1 MSAELDRVVGAI
13 PGGGERREGQRE
25 MADAV
30 TTAIESHRH
39 LFVQAGT
46 GTGKTL
52 AYLVPAIVSGRKAIV
67 ATATKTLQDQLA
79 TKDLPFLE
87 RTLGRDFSWTVLKG
101 RANYVCRQRVAE
113 IASGEDGQLD
123 LGVEAAPASL
133 RDEVR
138 RLVAWA
144 EHTDTGDR
152 AELAFE
158 PSVAAWSA
166 VSVGWDEC
174 PGALRCPMGEECLAE
189 AARAKSE
196 AADVVIVN
204 THLYGMHLAMHG
216 TLLPEHELVVIDEAH
231 QLEEIISAT
240 TGISLAPS
248 RFRFLARAIR
258 AVIADPELVAS
269 LDDMADRWAEAI
281 GPHLGERLPG
291 PLPDDIGDALALART
306 RIERASTA
314 VGTIPSDAPESVTTR
329 KARAQ
334 KAILA
339 VFEAVD
345 IVSDVPSTMV
355 AWVEGTLDAP
365 RLEVAPIDVREV
377 LGEELW
383 PLHTVVLTSATL
395 PRTLPI
401 RLGAP
406 QDTTELLDVG
416 SPFDY
421 EEHALLYC
429 AAHVPDPRRPGY
441 EAALHDE
448 LAALIEAAGGRTL
461 ALFTSWRAMQSAAT
475 ELRGRTAHPIL
486 VQGELPKPK
495 LLSRFTDEHAS
506 CLFATM
512 GFWQGVDVP
521 GPSLSLVTI
530 DRLPFPRPDDP
541 LLQARRDRAGAN
553 AFFEID
559 LPRAAVLLAQATGR
573 LIRTATDRGVVAV
586 FDSRLATAGYRW
598 DLVRSLPPMRR
609 TRHRD
614 EVETFLRALH

>member
-1 MSAELDRVVGAI
+1 VGPDLERVVSAI

-30 TTAIESHRH
+30 STAIETHRH

-52 AYLVPAIVSGRKAIV
+52 AYLVPAIVSGRKTVV
-67 ATATKTLQDQLA
+67 ATATKALQDQLA
-79 TKDLPFLE
+79 TKDLPFLD
-87 RTLGRDFSWTVLKG
+87 RTLGRAFSWTVLKG
-101 RANYVCRQRVAE
+101 RSNYVCRQRVAE
-113 IASGEDGQLD
+113 VQSGEDGQLD
-123 LGVEAAPASL
+123 LGVDAAPASV

-144 EHTDTGDR
+144 EHTETGDR

-196 AADVVIVN
+196 AADVVVVN

-231 QLEEIISAT
+231 QLEEIVSAT
-240 TGISLAPS
+240 TGIALAPS

-269 LDDMADRWAEAI
+269 LDDMADRWSEAI
-281 GPHLGERLPG
+281 GPHLGERLPP
-291 PLPDDIGDALALART
+291 PLPDDIAEALALART
-306 RIERASTA
+306 RIERASIA
-314 VGTIPSDAPESVTTR
+314 VSAIPGDAPESVTTR

-377 LGEELW
+377 LGAELW
-383 PLHTVVLTSATL
+383 PQHTVVLTSATL

-406 QDTTELLDVG
+406 DDTTELLDVG

-421 EEHALLYC
+421 EAHALLYC
-429 AAHVPDPRRPGY
+429 AAHLPDPRRPGY

-461 ALFTSWRAMQSAAT
+461 ALFTSWRAMQSAAA
-475 ELRGRTAHPIL
+475 ELRGRVEHTIL
-486 VQGELPKPK
+486 AQGELPKPK
-495 LLSRFTDEHAS
+495 LLSRFTEEHAS

-512 GFWQGVDVP
+512 GFWQGIDVP
-521 GPSLSLVTI
+521 GPSLSMVTI

-541 LLQARRDRAGAN
+541 LLQARRERAGPN
-553 AFFEID
+553 AFAEID

-573 LIRTATDRGVVAV
+573 LIRSATDRGVVAV

-598 DLVRSLPPMRR
+598 DLVRALPPMRR

-614 EVETFLRALH
+614 EVETFLHTLR

>member
-1 MSAELDRVVGAI
+1 
-13 PGGGERREGQRE
+13 
-25 MADAV
+25 
-30 TTAIESHRH
+30 
-39 LFVQAGT
+39 
-46 GTGKTL
+46 
-52 AYLVPAIVSGRKAIV
+52 
-67 ATATKTLQDQLA
+67 
-79 TKDLPFLE
+79 
-87 RTLGRDFSWTVLKG
+87 
-101 RANYVCRQRVAE
+101 
-113 IASGEDGQLD
+113 
-123 LGVEAAPASL
+123 
-133 RDEVR
+133 
-138 RLVAWA
+138 
-144 EHTDTGDR
+144 
-152 AELAFE
+152 
-158 PSVAAWSA
+158 
-166 VSVGWDEC
+166 
-174 PGALRCPMGEECLAE
+174 MGEECLAE
-189 AARAKSE
+189 AARAKSD
-196 AADVVIVN
+196 AADVVVVN

-231 QLEEIISAT
+231 QLEEIVSAT
-240 TGISLAPS
+240 TGIALAPS

-281 GPHLGERLPG
+281 GPHLGERLSP
-291 PLPDDIGDALALART
+291 PMLDDISEALALART
-306 RIERASTA
+306 RIERASIA
-314 VGTIPSDAPESVTTR
+314 VSAIPTDAPESVTTR

-339 VFEAVD
+339 VLEAVD
-345 IVSDVPSTMV
+345 IVSDVPATMV

-377 LGEELW
+377 LGAELW
-383 PLHTVVLTSATL
+383 PQHTVVLTSATL

-406 QDTTELLDVG
+406 DDTTELLDVG

-429 AAHVPDPRRPGY
+429 AAHLPDPRKPGY

-475 ELRGRTAHPIL
+475 ELRGRVEHTIL
-486 VQGELPKPK
+486 AQGELPKPK
-495 LLSRFTDEHAS
+495 LLARFTEEHAS

-512 GFWQGVDVP
+512 GFWQGIDVP

-541 LLQARRDRAGAN
+541 LLQARRERARAN
-553 AFFEID
+553 AFAEID

-573 LIRTATDRGVVAV
+573 LIRSATDRGVVAV

-598 DLVRSLPPMRR
+598 DLVRALPPMRR

-614 EVETFLRALH
+614 EVETFLRTLH

>member
-1 MSAELDRVVGAI
+1 MGPDLERVVSAI

-30 TTAIESHRH
+30 STAIETHRH

-52 AYLVPAIVSGRKAIV
+52 AYLVPAIVSGRKTVV
-67 ATATKTLQDQLA
+67 ATATKALQDQLA
-79 TKDLPFLE
+79 TKDLPFLD
-87 RTLGRDFSWTVLKG
+87 RTLGRAFSWTVLKG
-101 RANYVCRQRVAE
+101 RSNYVCRQRVAE
-113 IASGEDGQLD
+113 VQSGEDGQLD
-123 LGVEAAPASL
+123 LGVDAAPASV

-144 EHTDTGDR
+144 EHTETGDR

-196 AADVVIVN
+196 AADVVVVN

-231 QLEEIISAT
+231 QLEEIVSAT
-240 TGISLAPS
+240 TGIALAPCTLSLPRSGDPCGHRRIPSSS
-248 RFRFLARAIR
+248 RRSTTWPTAGPRPSA
-258 AVIADPELVAS
+258 PT
-269 LDDMADRWAEAI
+269 WANDCRHRCPMTSPRRSRSPA
-281 GPHLGERLPG
+281 
-291 PLPDDIGDALALART
+291 A
-306 RIERASTA
+306 RIERASIA
-314 VGTIPSDAPESVTTR
+314 VSAIPGDAPESVTTR

-355 AWVEGTLDAP
+355 AWVEGTSTRP
-365 RLEVAPIDVREV
+365 GSRSRRSTCVRCSAQ
-377 LGEELW
+377 ELW
-383 PLHTVVLTSATL
+383 PQHTVVLTSATL

-406 QDTTELLDVG
+406 DDTTELLDVG

-429 AAHVPDPRRPGY
+429 AAHLPDPRRPGY

-448 LAALIEAAGGRTL
+448 LAALIDAAGGRTL
-461 ALFTSWRAMQSAAT
+461 ALFTSWRAMQSAAA
-475 ELRGRTAHPIL
+475 ELRRARRAH
-486 VQGELPKPK
+486 
-495 LLSRFTDEHAS
+495 D
-506 CLFATM
+506 
-512 GFWQGVDVP
+512 
-521 GPSLSLVTI
+521 
-530 DRLPFPRPDDP
+530 PRPGRAPEAEAALALHRGARVVP
-541 LLQARRDRAGAN
+541 LRHDG
-553 AFFEID
+553 
-559 LPRAAVLLAQATGR
+559 LLAGH
-573 LIRTATDRGVVAV
+573 
-586 FDSRLATAGYRW
+586 
-598 DLVRSLPPMRR
+598 RR
-609 TRHRD
+609 TRPEPVDGDDRPPAVPSSGRPVAASPPRTRRSPTPSRRSTCLEPRCSSRRRRD
-614 EVETFLRALH
+614 A

>member
-1 MSAELDRVVGAI
+1 MSDLERVVAAI

-52 AYLVPAIVSGRKAIV
+52 AYLVPAIIAGRKTVV
-67 ATATKTLQDQLA
+67 ATATKALQDQLA
-79 TKDLPFLE
+79 TKDLPFLD

-101 RANYVCRQRVAE
+101 RSNYVCRQRIAE

-123 LGVEAAPASL
+123 LGVDSAPASM

-144 EHTDTGDR
+144 EHTETGDR

-196 AADVVIVN
+196 AADLVVVN

-240 TGISLAPS
+240 TGIALAPS

-258 AVIADPELVAS
+258 RVIADPELVAS

-281 GPHLGERLPG
+281 SPHLGDRLPP
-291 PLPDDIGDALALART
+291 PLPDDIADALALART
-306 RIERASTA
+306 RIERASAA
-314 VGTIPSDAPESVTTR
+314 VSAIPAGAPEGVTTR

-345 IVSDVPSTMV
+345 IVSNVPATMV
-355 AWVEGTLDAP
+355 AWVEGTVDSP

-377 LGEELW
+377 LGQELW
-383 PLHTVVLTSATL
+383 PQHTVVLTSATL

-406 QDTTELLDVG
+406 DDTTELLDVG

-429 AAHVPDPRRPGY
+429 AAHLPDPRRPGY

-461 ALFTSWRAMQSAAT
+461 ALFTSWRAMQAAAT
-475 ELRGRTAHPIL
+475 ELRSRTAHTIL
-486 VQGELPKPK
+486 AQGELPKPK
-495 LLSRFTDEHAS
+495 LLSRFTDEHSS

-512 GFWQGVDVP
+512 GFWQGIDVP

-541 LLQARRDRAGAN
+541 LLQARRERAGAN
-553 AFFEID
+553 AFAEID

-573 LIRTATDRGVVAV
+573 LIRNTTDRGVVAV

-598 DLVRSLPPMRR
+598 DLVRALPPMRR

-614 EVETFLRALH
+614 EVETFLHALR

>member
-1 MSAELDRVVGAI
+1 MGTELERVVAAI

-30 TTAIESHRH
+30 AETIEAHRH

-52 AYLVPAIVSGRKAIV
+52 AYLVPAIVSGRKTIV
-67 ATATKTLQDQLA
+67 ATATKALQDQLA

-87 RTLGRDFSWTVLKG
+87 RHLGREFSWTVLKG
-101 RANYVCRQRVAE
+101 RANYVCRQRIAE

-123 LGVEAAPASL
+123 LGVDAAPASL

-138 RLVAWA
+138 RLVTWA
-144 EHTDTGDR
+144 EQTESGDR
-152 AELAFE
+152 AELEWE
-158 PSVAAWSA
+158 PSVAAWSS

-174 PGALRCPMGEECLAE
+174 PGAPRCPMGEECLAE
-189 AARAKSE
+189 AARARGE
-196 AADVVIVN
+196 AADVVVVN

-231 QLEEIISAT
+231 QLEEVVSAT
-240 TGISLAPS
+240 AGIALAPS

-258 AVIADPELVAS
+258 SVIADPELVAS

-281 GPHLGERLPG
+281 GLHLGERLPS
-291 PLPDDIGDALALART
+291 PLPEDLADALALARS
-306 RIERASTA
+306 RVERASAA
-314 VGTIPSDAPESVTTR
+314 VSAIPADAPESVATR

-345 IVSDVPSTMV
+345 IVADVPASCV
-355 AWVEGTLDAP
+355 AWVEGTVDSP

-383 PLHTVVLTSATL
+383 PRHTVVLTSATL

-406 QDTTELLDVG
+406 DDTSTAIDVG

-421 EEHALLYC
+421 EDHALLYC
-429 AAHVPDPRRPGY
+429 AAHLPDPRRPGY
-441 EAALHDE
+441 ESALHDE
-448 LAALIEAAGGRTL
+448 LAALIDAAGGRTL
-461 ALFTSWRAMQSAAT
+461 ALFTSWRAMHAAT
-475 ELRGRTAHPIL
+475 TAIRDRVGYTVL
-486 VQGELPKPK
+486 AQGDLPKPR
-495 LLSRFTDEHAS
+495 LLARFTDEHSA

-512 GFWQGVDVP
+512 GFWQGIDVP

-541 LLQARRDRAGAN
+541 LLQARRERAGPN
-553 AFFEID
+553 AFSEID
-559 LPRAAVLLAQATGR
+559 LPRAAVLLAEATGR

-598 DLVRSLPPMRR
+598 DLVRALPPMRR
-609 TRHRD
+609 TRHR
-614 EVETFLRALH
+614 EEAESFLHALC

>member
-1 MSAELDRVVGAI
+1 MGPELERVVAAI

-25 MADAV
+25 MAEAV
-30 TTAIESHRH
+30 ADAIETHRH

-52 AYLVPAIVSGRKAIV
+52 AYLVPAIVSGQKAVV
-67 ATATKTLQDQLA
+67 ATATKALQDQLA

-87 RTLGRDFSWTVLKG
+87 RTLGRDFSWTILKG
-101 RANYVCRQRVAE
+101 RSNYVCRQRIAE
-113 IASGEDGQLD
+113 VQSGEDGQLD
-123 LGVEAAPASL
+123 LGVDAAPASL

-152 AELAFE
+152 AELAWE
-158 PSVAAWSA
+158 PSVAAWGA

-174 PGALRCPMGEECLAE
+174 PGALRCPRGDDCLAE
-189 AARAKSE
+189 DARARGE
-196 AADVVIVN
+196 AADVVVVN

-231 QLEEIISAT
+231 QLEEVVSAT
-240 TGISLAPS
+240 AGIALAPS
-248 RFRFLARAIR
+248 RFRFLARALR
-258 AVIADPELVAS
+258 SVIVDPELVAS

-281 GPHLGERLPG
+281 RPHLGERLCS
-291 PLPDDIGDALALART
+291 PLPEDLTDALALARS
-306 RIERASTA
+306 RVERASAA
-314 VGTIPSDAPESVTTR
+314 VSSVPGDAPESVLTR

-334 KAILA
+334 KAVLA

-345 IVSDVPSTMV
+345 IVADVPSTSV
-355 AWVEGTLDAP
+355 AWVEGTPDAP

-377 LGEELW
+377 LAQELW
-383 PLHTVVLTSATL
+383 PQHTVVLTSATL

-406 QDTTELLDVG
+406 SDTAEAIDVG

-429 AAHVPDPRRPGY
+429 AAHLPDPRRPGY

-448 LAALIEAAGGRTL
+448 LAALIDAAEGRTL
-461 ALFTSWRAMQSAAT
+461 ALFTSWRAMQAAAAA
-475 ELRGRTAHPIL
+475 LRERVGYTIL
-486 VQGELPKPK
+486 AQGDLPKPR
-495 LLSRFTDEHAS
+495 LLSRFTDEHSA

-512 GFWQGVDVP
+512 GFWQGIDVP

-541 LLQARRDRAGAN
+541 LLQARRERAGAR
-553 AFFEID
+553 AFAEID

-586 FDSRLATAGYRW
+586 LDSRLANAGYRW
-598 DLVRSLPPMRR
+598 DLVRALPPMRR

-614 EVETFLRALH
+614 EAETFLRALR

>member
-1 MSAELDRVVGAI
+1 MGAELERVVAEL
-13 PGGGERREGQRE
+13 PGGGERRDGQRE

-30 TTAIESHRH
+30 TDAIESHHH

-52 AYLVPAIVSGRKAIV
+52 AYLVPAIVSGRKTIV
-67 ATATKTLQDQLA
+67 ATATKALQDQLA
-79 TKDLPFLE
+79 HKDLPFLA
-87 RTLGRDFSWTVLKG
+87 THLGREFSWTVLKG
-101 RANYVCRQRVAE
+101 RSNYVCRQRVAE
-113 IASGEDGQLD
+113 ITAGEGDQLD
-123 LGVEAAPASL
+123 LAVDTAPASV

-144 EHTDTGDR
+144 EHTQSGDR
-152 AELAFE
+152 AELEWE
-158 PSVAAWSA
+158 PSVAAWAA

-174 PGALRCPMGEECLAE
+174 PGALRCPMGDECLAE
-189 AARAKSE
+189 AARARGE
-196 AADVVIVN
+196 AADVVVVN

-216 TLLPEHELVVIDEAH
+216 TLLPEHEVVVIDEAH
-231 QLEEIISAT
+231 QLEEVVSAT
-240 TGISLAPS
+240 SGISLAPG

-258 AVIADPELVAS
+258 SVIVDPELVAS
-269 LDDMADRWAEAI
+269 LDDMAERWAEVISA
-281 GPHLGERLPG
+281 HLGERLPAT
-291 PLPDDIGDALALART
+291 LPDDLADALALARG

-314 VGTIPSDAPESVTTR
+314 VSAVPSDAPESVQTR

-345 IVSDVPSTMV
+345 IVADVPATSV
-355 AWVEGTLDAP
+355 AWVEGTPESP

-377 LGEELW
+377 LDQELW
-383 PLHTVVLTSATL
+383 PEHTVVLTSATL

-406 QDTTELLDVG
+406 SETTEVADVG

-421 EEHALLYC
+421 EDHALLYC

-441 EAALHDE
+441 EQALHDE
-448 LAALIEAAGGRTL
+448 LAALIEAAEGRTL
-461 ALFTSWRAMQSAAT
+461 ALFTSWRAMQSAAL
-475 ELRGRTAHPIL
+475 ELRSRVGYTIL
-486 VQGELPKPK
+486 AQGEYPKPR
-495 LLSRFTDEHAS
+495 LLSRFTDEHSA

-512 GFWQGVDVP
+512 GFWQGIDVP

-541 LLQARRDRAGAN
+541 LLQARRERAGAR
-553 AFFEID
+553 AFNEID

-573 LIRTATDRGVVAV
+573 LIRTATDRGVDAV

-598 DLVRSLPPMRR
+598 DLVRALPPMRR
-609 TRHRD
+609 TRHRN
-614 EVETFLRALH
+614 EAEAFLRALR

>member
-1 MSAELDRVVGAI
+1 MGAELARVVAEL
-13 PGGGERREGQRE
+13 PGGGERRDGQRE

-30 TTAIESHRH
+30 SAAIESHHH

-52 AYLVPAIVSGRKAIV
+52 AYLVPAIVSGRKTIV
-67 ATATKTLQDQLA
+67 ATATKALQDQLA
-79 TKDLPFLE
+79 TKDLPFLTTHL
-87 RTLGRDFSWTVLKG
+87 RHDFSWTVLKG
-101 RANYVCRQRVAE
+101 RSNYVCRQRVAE
-113 IASGEDGQLD
+113 IAAGEGGQLD
-123 LGVEAAPASL
+123 LAVDTAPASV

-138 RLVAWA
+138 RLVTWA
-144 EHTDTGDR
+144 EHTQSGDR
-152 AELAFE
+152 AELEWE
-158 PSVAAWSA
+158 PSVAAWAA

-189 AARAKSE
+189 AARARGE
-196 AADVVIVN
+196 AADVVVVN

-216 TLLPEHELVVIDEAH
+216 TLLPEHEVVVIDEAH
-231 QLEEIISAT
+231 QLEEVVSAT
-240 TGISLAPS
+240 SGISLAPS

-258 AVIADPELVAS
+258 SVIVDPELVAS
-269 LDDMADRWAEAI
+269 LDDMAERWAEAI
-281 GPHLGERLPG
+281 SAHLGERLPAT
-291 PLPDDIGDALALART
+291 LPEDLADALALARG
-306 RIERASTA
+306 RIERASAA
-314 VGTIPSDAPESVTTR
+314 VSTVPSEAPESVQTR

-345 IVSDVPSTMV
+345 IVANVPATSV
-355 AWVEGTLDAP
+355 AWVEGTPESP

-377 LGEELW
+377 LDQELW
-383 PLHTVVLTSATL
+383 PEHTVVLTSATL
-395 PRTLPI
+395 PRTLPL

-406 QDTTELLDVG
+406 NETEVTDVG

-448 LAALIEAAGGRTL
+448 LAALIEAAEGRTL
-461 ALFTSWRAMQSAAT
+461 ALFTSWRAMQSAAL
-475 ELRGRTAHPIL
+475 ELRSRVGYTIL
-486 VQGELPKPK
+486 AQGEYPKPR
-495 LLSRFTDEHAS
+495 LLSRFTDEHSA

-512 GFWQGVDVP
+512 GFWQGIDVP

-541 LLQARRDRAGAN
+541 LLQARRERAGAR
-553 AFFEID
+553 AFNEID

-598 DLVRSLPPMRR
+598 DLVRALPPMRR
-609 TRHRD
+609 TRHRN
-614 EVETFLRALH
+614 EAEAFLRALR

>member
-1 MSAELDRVVGAI
+1 MGPDLERVVSAI

-30 TTAIESHRH
+30 STAIETHRH

-52 AYLVPAIVSGRKAIV
+52 AYLVPAIVSGRKTVV
-67 ATATKTLQDQLA
+67 ATATKALQDQLA
-79 TKDLPFLE
+79 TKDLPFLD

-101 RANYVCRQRVAE
+101 RSNYVCRQRIAE
-113 IASGEDGQLD
+113 VQSGEDGQLD
-123 LGVEAAPASL
+123 LGVDSAPASV

-144 EHTDTGDR
+144 EHTETGDR

-174 PGALRCPMGEECLAE
+174 PGALRCPMGDECLAE

-196 AADVVIVN
+196 AADVVVVN
-204 THLYGMHLAMHG
+204 THLYGMHLAMRG

-231 QLEEIISAT
+231 QLEEIVSAT
-240 TGISLAPS
+240 TGIALAPS
-248 RFRFLARAIR
+248 RFRFLARVLR
-258 AVIADPELVAS
+258 AVIVDPELVAS
-269 LDDMADRWAEAI
+269 LDDMADRWADAI
-281 GPHLGERLPG
+281 GPHLGERLP
-291 PLPDDIGDALALART
+291 PPMPDDIAEALALART

-314 VGTIPSDAPESVTTR
+314 VSAIPADAPDSVTTR

-345 IVSDVPSTMV
+345 IVSDVPTTMV
-355 AWVEGTLDAP
+355 AWVEGTVDAP

-377 LGEELW
+377 LGAELW
-383 PLHTVVLTSATL
+383 PQHTVVLTSATL

-406 QDTTELLDVG
+406 DDTTELVDVG

-475 ELRGRTAHPIL
+475 ELRGRVEHTIL
-486 VQGELPKPK
+486 AQGELPKPK
-495 LLSRFTDEHAS
+495 LLSRFTEEHAS

-512 GFWQGVDVP
+512 GFWQGIDVP
-521 GPSLSLVTI
+521 GPSLSMVTI

-541 LLQARRDRAGAN
+541 LLQARRERAGAN
-553 AFFEID
+553 AFAEID

-598 DLVRSLPPMRR
+598 DLVRALPPMRR

-614 EVETFLRALH
+614 EVETFLHTLH

>member
-1 MSAELDRVVGAI
+1 MGTELERVVAEL

-30 TTAIESHRH
+30 TDAIESHHH

-52 AYLVPAIVSGRKAIV
+52 AYLVPAIVSGRKTIV
-67 ATATKTLQDQLA
+67 ATATKALQDQLA
-79 TKDLPFLE
+79 TKDLPFL
-87 RTLGRDFSWTVLKG
+87 TNHLGRDFSWTVLKG
-101 RANYVCRQRVAE
+101 RANYVCRQRVSE
-113 IASGEDGQLD
+113 IAAGEGGQLD
-123 LGVEAAPASL
+123 LAVDTAPASV

-144 EHTDTGDR
+144 EHTESGDR
-152 AELAFE
+152 AELEWE
-158 PSVAAWSA
+158 PSVAAWAA

-174 PGALRCPMGEECLAE
+174 PGAQRCPMGDECLAE
-189 AARAKSE
+189 AARTRGE
-196 AADVVIVN
+196 AADVVVVN

-216 TLLPEHELVVIDEAH
+216 TLLPEHEVVVIDEAH
-231 QLEEIISAT
+231 QLEEVVSAT
-240 TGISLAPS
+240 AGISLAPG

-258 AVIADPELVAS
+258 SVIVDPELVAS
-269 LDDMADRWAEAI
+269 LDDMAERWAEAI
-281 GPHLGERLPG
+281 SVHIGERLPST
-291 PLPDDIGDALALART
+291 LPEDLADALALARG
-306 RIERASTA
+306 RIERASAA
-314 VGTIPSDAPESVTTR
+314 VSAVPSEAPESVLTR

-345 IVSDVPSTMV
+345 IVANVPATSV
-355 AWVEGTLDAP
+355 AWVEGTPESP

-377 LGEELW
+377 LDQELW
-383 PLHTVVLTSATL
+383 PQHTVVLTSATL
-395 PRTLPI
+395 PRTLPV

-406 QDTTELLDVG
+406 NETTEVTDVG

-441 EAALHDE
+441 EEALHDE
-448 LAALIEAAGGRTL
+448 LAALIEAAEGRTL
-461 ALFTSWRAMQSAAT
+461 ALFTSWRAMQSAAS
-475 ELRGRTAHPIL
+475 ELRGRVGYTIL
-486 VQGELPKPK
+486 AQGEYPKPR
-495 LLSRFTDEHAS
+495 LLARFTDEHSA

-512 GFWQGVDVP
+512 GFWQGIDVP

-541 LLQARRDRAGAN
+541 LLQARRERAGAR
-553 AFFEID
+553 AFNEID

-598 DLVRSLPPMRR
+598 DLVRALPPMRR
-609 TRHRD
+609 TRHRN
-614 EVETFLRALH
+614 EAEAFLRALR

>member
-1 MSAELDRVVGAI
+1 MGTELERVVAEL

-30 TTAIESHRH
+30 TDAIESHRH

-52 AYLVPAIVSGRKAIV
+52 AYLVPAIVSGRKTIV
-67 ATATKTLQDQLA
+67 ATATKALQDQLA
-79 TKDLPFLE
+79 TKDLPFL
-87 RTLGRDFSWTVLKG
+87 TAHLGRDFSWTVLKG
-101 RANYVCRQRVAE
+101 RANYVCRQRVSE
-113 IASGEDGQLD
+113 IAAGEGGQLD
-123 LGVEAAPASL
+123 LAVDTAPASV

-144 EHTDTGDR
+144 EHTESGDR
-152 AELAFE
+152 AELEWE
-158 PSVAAWSA
+158 PSVAAWAA

-174 PGALRCPMGEECLAE
+174 PGAQRCPMGDECLAE
-189 AARAKSE
+189 AARARGE
-196 AADVVIVN
+196 AADVVVVN

-216 TLLPEHELVVIDEAH
+216 TLLPEHEVVVIDEAH
-231 QLEEIISAT
+231 QLEEVVSAT
-240 TGISLAPS
+240 AGISLAPG

-258 AVIADPELVAS
+258 SVIVDPELVAS
-269 LDDMADRWAEAI
+269 LDDMAERWAEAI
-281 GPHLGERLPG
+281 SAHLGERLPST
-291 PLPDDIGDALALART
+291 LPEDLADALALARG
-306 RIERASTA
+306 RIERASAA
-314 VGTIPSDAPESVTTR
+314 VSAVPSEAPESVLTR

-345 IVSDVPSTMV
+345 IVANVPATSV
-355 AWVEGTLDAP
+355 AWVEGTPESP

-377 LGEELW
+377 LDQELW
-383 PLHTVVLTSATL
+383 PQHTVVLTSATL
-395 PRTLPI
+395 PRTLPV

-406 QDTTELLDVG
+406 NETTEVTDVG

-441 EAALHDE
+441 EEALHDE
-448 LAALIEAAGGRTL
+448 LATLIEAAAGRTL
-461 ALFTSWRAMQSAAT
+461 ALFTSWRAMQSAAS
-475 ELRGRTAHPIL
+475 ELRGRVGYTIL
-486 VQGELPKPK
+486 AQGEYPKPR
-495 LLSRFTDEHAS
+495 LLARFTDEHSA

-512 GFWQGVDVP
+512 GFWQGIDVP

-541 LLQARRDRAGAN
+541 LLQARRERAGAR
-553 AFFEID
+553 AFNEID

-598 DLVRSLPPMRR
+598 DLVRALPPMRR
-609 TRHRD
+609 TRHRN
-614 EVETFLRALH
+614 EAEAFLRALR